1 MKNKK
6 LYVGTIALALSIGA
20 IAPLGNNAISSVAYA
35 TGSENT
41 EPNSGAASENQTK
54 KLDKLKDL
62 TGEISSVQ
70 NSARY
75 KIASDSERKAY
86 NDAISAGEGAND
98 TSEEKKLDEL
108 IANILQAKSNLGA
121 SSFATS
127 EQRQGL
133 SSTIA
138 IAEKLSK
145 TIANDSNVSKD
156 DKDKLANAINS
167 AKSDEK
173 NLSKSGDEINTA
185 NNTLAQTIND
195 VISDNNLDA
204 KNSALT
210 NEEIES
216 ITPADSTS
224 YGRAYKNLFELDK
237 EAYGYTELD
246 DFKNITDSNI
256 KNNLINS
263 LTEAKEVYEN
273 VSSTTNDLITA
284 YDKLNKAY
292 NDALTVVNSQ
302 NTKASRLIVSI
313 KNETA
318 NKPSGYDK
326 AGKTAQLTYDIAKA
340 RANELISKNST
351 NEDELEKA
359 LNNLNLAKLALAP
372 VETKTIDQNPSQK
385 TPKKNLNDLINGA
398 DDYRAKDPYKSASD
412 AGKKAYD
419 DAIITAKNIYNNSK
433 STDAQYNAA
442 IQTIKEAQ
450 NKLANP
456 TNEDQKIYELAKN
469 ILHDFVNNKDQ
480 VTKNSVY
487 TNADADKKT
496 AYDNAIADANKLL
509 VKIANGES
517 VSLDQLHENIIKVGN
532 ALRDLGYKEEL
543 KYPSTLKELI
553 DEAPSFRQSYAY
565 YIKNNSEK
573 DADKALIK
581 TYEDLIKGASD
592 YIASGKNDQ
601 AVLDRY
607 VERINNLKKAI
618 INNISIAELSLR
630 SYVTSSPLVE
640 ASDNFKKALESDN
653 PVIKQATEDF
663 KELII
668 EAKAHLTSTDR
679 TDESMNAYV
688 KKIENV
694 LALID
699 NQTDE
704 NAYKYQLAKLVDDA
718 QKVKK
723 HPDYTKVAQQ
733 YRDDLTMA
741 LDKAEKAETLD
752 QIKSAISDLDTA
764 LRIEDFQNLLKNSVR
779 EDNKESL
786 EDLLDLAIRVKEHN
800 EYKNVGFTQ
809 RGNLDKAIT
818 AAKVALVNKTETEIE
833 IARTGL
839 VNALNQN
846 EIKPIVDLIKANIK
860 DNEPA
865 YVKEL
870 KDIVELAN
878 KVIKHPDYAN
888 VRESTKTWLENEII
902 DAEAALRDGDK
913 ESIIFEIDFLK
924 KILNN
929 EELKPIVK
937 KIQESEASNQTVN
950 PREIIKKMIDN
961 DETLKSSEKY
971 KKSQKSLKEAYD
983 KALAE
988 ASALINDEN
997 AKEEDLKAASDKLI
1011 EAANA
1016 LNGDKFKARLKEL
1029 QEDFDSKKYDISDK
1043 AKRSELEEKIK
1054 ALENDNATMD
1064 DLLAVEKEFKKA
1076 TAVTG
1081 SSQPVQGTTTTTT
1094 TQVPTTT
1101 TTPVTTTR
1109 QVPATIN
1116 PGSIVRTGIKSLV
1129 GVAALLVVALGAFA
1143 LTSKNKDKN
1152 EKTKRRENNEIK

>member
-6 LYVGTIALALSIGA
+6 LYVGTLALALSIGA
-20 IAPLGNNAISSVAYA
+20 IAPMGNNAISSVAYA

-302 NTKASRLIVSI
+302 NTKASRLIESI

-318 NKPSGYDK
+318 NKPSGYGK

-340 RANELISKNST
+340 RANELISKNSK

-385 TPKKNLNDLINGA
+385 TPKENLNDLINGA

-419 DAIITAKNIYNNSK
+419 DAITTAKNIYNNNN

-487 TNADADKKT
+487 TNADSDKKI

-532 ALRDLGYKEEL
+532 ALTDLGYKEEL
-543 KYPSTLKELI
+543 KYPNTLKELI

-565 YIKNNSEK
+565 YLKNNSEK

-581 TYEDLIKGASD
+581 TYEDLIKLVSD
-592 YIASGKNDQ
+592 SLETLSKDADLSQK
-601 AVLDRY
+601 Y
-607 VERINNLKKAI
+607 VDRINEIKREIAGQSSNSAQEENKKI
-618 INNISIAELSLR
+618 L
-630 SYVTSSPLVE
+630 
-640 ASDNFKKALESDN
+640 
-653 PVIKQATEDF
+653 
-663 KELII
+663 KELIDL
-668 EAKAHLTSTDR
+668 ATKVQAHPDFNG
-679 TDESMNAYV
+679 DEEQGKSLNSAV
-688 KKIENV
+688 AAA
-694 LALID
+694 LAAIRS
-699 NQTDE
+699 E
-704 NAYKYQLAKLVDDA
+704 NASDIA
-718 QKVKK
+718 
-723 HPDYTKVAQQ
+723 VA
-733 YRDDLTMA
+733 R
-741 LDKAEKAETLD
+741 
-752 QIKSAISDLDTA
+752 TA
-764 LRIEDFQNLLKNSVR
+764 L
-779 EDNKESL
+779 
-786 EDLLDLAIRVKEHN
+786 
-800 EYKNVGFTQ
+800 T
-809 RGNLDKAIT
+809 
-818 AAKVALVNKTETEIE
+818 
-833 IARTGL
+833 
-839 VNALNQN
+839 NALNQDR
-846 EIKPIVDLIKANIK
+846 IKPIVEKINNQNESEDL
-860 DNEPA
+860 
-865 YVKEL
+865 KEL
-870 KDIVELAN
+870 RKLIDFAGKVTNHKDYDDLDKDLKDELQKAIDNAKLAIQDKDEVKIKESKDKLNKILLDKRLESIVEDIKKN
-878 KVIKHPDYAN
+878 KKSSRQNIEDFIKGDK
-888 VRESTKTWLENEII
+888 S
-902 DAEAALRDGDK
+902 LRD
-913 ESIIFEIDFLK
+913 S
-924 KILNN
+924 
-929 EELKPIVK
+929 
-937 KIQESEASNQTVN
+937 VN
-950 PREIIKKMIDN
+950 
-961 DETLKSSEKY
+961 Y
-971 KKSQKSLKEAYD
+971 KKAQKTLRDAYD
-983 KALAE
+983 KAIEEGKEILKKEDASEEELTAIANKIME
-988 ASALINDEN
+988 AIDALDGN
-997 AKEEDLKAASDKLI
+997 KFAARVDQ
-1011 EAANA
+1011 
-1016 LNGDKFKARLKEL
+1016 LKENYKNKGG
-1029 QEDFDSKKYDISDK
+1029 QITD
-1043 AKRSELEEKIK
+1043 ANKRAAVEAKIK
-1054 ALENDNATMD
+1054 ALEDENATMD
-1064 DLLAVEKEFKKA
+1064 ELIAAETELTNALKLNGTSTPIA
-1076 TAVTG
+1076 
-1081 SSQPVQGTTTTTT
+1081 TTTTTT
-1094 TQVPTTT
+1094 TPVSGTTTT

>member
-6 LYVGTIALALSIGA
+6 LYVGTLALALSIGA
-20 IAPLGNNAISSVAYA
+20 IAPMGNNAISSVAYA

-318 NKPSGYDK
+318 NKPSGYNK

-385 TPKKNLNDLINGA
+385 TPKENLNDLINGA

-419 DAIITAKNIYNNSK
+419 DAITTAKNIYNNSK

-487 TNADADKKT
+487 TNADADRKE
-496 AYDNAIADANKLL
+496 AYDNAIANANKLL

-532 ALRDLGYKEEL
+532 ALTDLGYKEEL

-565 YIKNNSEK
+565 YLKNNSDK

-581 TYEDLIKGASD
+581 TYEDLIKLVSD
-592 YIASGKNDQ
+592 SLETLSKDADLSKQ
-601 AVLDRY
+601 Y
-607 VERINNLKKAI
+607 VDRINEIKREIAGQSSNSAQEENKKI
-618 INNISIAELSLR
+618 L
-630 SYVTSSPLVE
+630 
-640 ASDNFKKALESDN
+640 
-653 PVIKQATEDF
+653 
-663 KELII
+663 KELI
-668 EAKAHLTSTDR
+668 D
-679 TDESMNAYV
+679 
-688 KKIENV
+688 
-694 LALID
+694 LA
-699 NQTDE
+699 T
-704 NAYKYQLAKLVDDA
+704 
-718 QKVKK
+718 KVQA
-723 HPDYTKVAQQ
+723 HPDYVTVSDTQSKNLNEAIIAA
-733 YRDDLTMA
+733 RRA
-741 LDKAEKAETLD
+741 LSNDNA
-752 QIKSAISDLDTA
+752 SD
-764 LRIEDFQNLLKNSVR
+764 I
-779 EDNKESL
+779 
-786 EDLLDLAIRVKEHN
+786 
-800 EYKNVGFTQ
+800 
-809 RGNLDKAIT
+809 
-818 AAKVALVNKTETEIE
+818 AA
-833 IARTGL
+833 ARTYL
-839 VNALNQN
+839 TNQLNQS
-846 EIKPIVDLIKANIK
+846 EIKPIVEKIKNKNESEDLKEKSPRQNIEDFIKGDK
-860 DNEPA
+860 
-865 YVKEL
+865 
-870 KDIVELAN
+870 
-878 KVIKHPDYAN
+878 
-888 VRESTKTWLENEII
+888 S
-902 DAEAALRDGDK
+902 LRD
-913 ESIIFEIDFLK
+913 S
-924 KILNN
+924 
-929 EELKPIVK
+929 
-937 KIQESEASNQTVN
+937 VN
-950 PREIIKKMIDN
+950 
-961 DETLKSSEKY
+961 Y
-971 KKSQKSLKEAYD
+971 KKAQKTLRDAYD
-983 KALAE
+983 KAIEEGKEILKKEDASEEELTAVANKIME
-988 ASALINDEN
+988 AINALDGNKFAARVDQLKEN
-997 AKEEDLKAASDKLI
+997 YKNKVGQITDANKKAAV
-1011 EAANA
+1011 EA
-1016 LNGDKFKARLKEL
+1016 
-1029 QEDFDSKKYDISDK
+1029 
-1043 AKRSELEEKIK
+1043 KIK
-1054 ALENDNATMD
+1054 ALEDENATMD
-1064 DLLAVEKEFKKA
+1064 ELIAAETELTNALKLNGTSTPIA
-1076 TAVTG
+1076 
-1081 SSQPVQGTTTTTT
+1081 TTTTTT
-1094 TQVPTTT
+1094 TPVSGTTTT

>member
-35 TGSENT
+35 SQIGEESQNNNDLQSLKLLVDEEDNVHKSASYNNSSKT
-41 EPNSGAASENQTK
+41 EKANYDNAVKAAASANEQTTATEIQEYIK
-54 KLDKLKDL
+54 K
-62 TGEISSVQ
+62 I
-70 NSARY
+70 
-75 KIASDSERKAY
+75 
-86 NDAISAGEGAND
+86 NDAKASLGANSIS
-98 TSEEKKLDEL
+98 TY
-108 IANILQAKSNLGA
+108 
-121 SSFATS
+121 
-127 EQRQGL
+127 EQREGL

-138 IAEKLSK
+138 IAEKLSNV
-145 TIANDSNVSKD
+145 IANNSNVSKA

-167 AKSDEK
+167 AKSDEN
-173 NLSKSGDEINTA
+173 NLEIDADEINSA
-185 NNTLAQTIND
+185 NKTLAQTIND

-204 KNSALT
+204 NNSSLS
-210 NEEIES
+210 NEEIEK
-216 ITPADSTS
+216 ITPSNNAI
-224 YGRAYKNLFELDK
+224 YGK
-237 EAYGYTELD
+237 T
-246 DFKNITDSNI
+246 FK
-256 KNNLINS
+256 KLGNLINEVREFS
-263 LTEAKEVYEN
+263 ETTDYSKLSPQNTVELTNASTSAKEVFEN
-273 VSSTTNDLITA
+273 KNSTEEQLNTA
-284 YDKLNKAY
+284 YKKLNEAY

-351 NEDELEKA
+351 NEDDLEKA

-385 TPKKNLNDLINGA
+385 TPKENLNDLINGA
-398 DDYRAKDPYKSASD
+398 DDYREKDPYRSASD
-412 AGKKAYD
+412 AAKKAYD
-419 DAIITAKNIYNNSK
+419 DAITTAKNIYNNNN

-456 TNEDQKIYELAKN
+456 VNEDQKIYELAKN

-532 ALRDLGYKEEL
+532 ALTDLGYKEEL

-565 YIKNNSEK
+565 YLNNNSEK
-573 DADKALIK
+573 DADKVLIK

-618 INNISIAELSLR
+618 INNISMAELSLR

-733 YRDDLTMA
+733 YRDNLTMA

-818 AAKVALVNKTETEIE
+818 AAKATLVNKTETEIE

-971 KKSQKSLKEAYD
+971 KKSQKSLKEVYD

-1029 QEDFDSKKYDISDK
+1029 QEDFALNKYDIKDK
-1043 AKRSELEEKIK
+1043 AKRSEIEEKIK
-1054 ALENDNATMD
+1054 ALDRDNATMD
-1064 DLLAVEKEFKKA
+1064 DLLAVEKEYKNVN
-1076 TAVTG
+1076 AVTG
-1081 SSQPVQGTTTTTT
+1081 TSTPIATTTKT

>member
-6 LYVGTIALALSIGA
+6 LYVGTLALALSIGA
-20 IAPLGNNAISSVAYA
+20 IAPMGNNAISSVAYA

-246 DFKNITDSNI
+246 EFKNITDSNI

-302 NTKASRLIVSI
+302 NTKASRLIKSI

-385 TPKKNLNDLINGA
+385 TPKENLNDLINGA
-398 DDYRAKDPYKSASD
+398 DDYRAKDPYRSASD
-412 AGKKAYD
+412 AAKKAYD
-419 DAIITAKNIYNNSK
+419 DAITTAKNIYNNNN

-456 TNEDQKIYELAKN
+456 VNEDQKIYELAKN
-469 ILHDFVNNKDQ
+469 ILHGFVNNKDQ

-532 ALRDLGYKEEL
+532 ALTDLGYKEEL

-565 YIKNNSEK
+565 YLKNNSEK

-581 TYEDLIKGASD
+581 TYEDLIKLVSD
-592 YIASGKNDQ
+592 SLETLSKDADLSQK
-601 AVLDRY
+601 Y
-607 VERINNLKKAI
+607 VDRINEIKREIAGQSSNSAQEENKKI
-618 INNISIAELSLR
+618 L
-630 SYVTSSPLVE
+630 
-640 ASDNFKKALESDN
+640 
-653 PVIKQATEDF
+653 
-663 KELII
+663 KELI
-668 EAKAHLTSTDR
+668 D
-679 TDESMNAYV
+679 
-688 KKIENV
+688 
-694 LALID
+694 LA
-699 NQTDE
+699 T
-704 NAYKYQLAKLVDDA
+704 
-718 QKVKK
+718 KVQA
-723 HPDYTKVAQQ
+723 HPDYVTVSDTQSKNLNEAIIAA
-733 YRDDLTMA
+733 RRA
-741 LDKAEKAETLD
+741 LSNDNA
-752 QIKSAISDLDTA
+752 SD
-764 LRIEDFQNLLKNSVR
+764 I
-779 EDNKESL
+779 
-786 EDLLDLAIRVKEHN
+786 
-800 EYKNVGFTQ
+800 
-809 RGNLDKAIT
+809 
-818 AAKVALVNKTETEIE
+818 AA
-833 IARTGL
+833 ARTYL
-839 VNALNQN
+839 TNQLNQS
-846 EIKPIVDLIKANIK
+846 EIKPIVEKIKNKNESEDL
-860 DNEPA
+860 
-865 YVKEL
+865 KEL
-870 KDIVELAN
+870 RKLIDFAGKVTNHKDYDDLDKDLKDELQKAIDNAKLAIQDKDEVKIKESKDKLNKILLDKRLESIVEDIMKN
-878 KVIKHPDYAN
+878 KKSSRQNIEDFIKGDK
-888 VRESTKTWLENEII
+888 S
-902 DAEAALRDGDK
+902 LRD
-913 ESIIFEIDFLK
+913 S
-924 KILNN
+924 
-929 EELKPIVK
+929 
-937 KIQESEASNQTVN
+937 VN
-950 PREIIKKMIDN
+950 
-961 DETLKSSEKY
+961 Y
-971 KKSQKSLKEAYD
+971 KKAQKKLRDAYD
-983 KALAE
+983 KAIEEGKEILKKEDASEEELTAVANKIME
-988 ASALINDEN
+988 AIDALDGNKFAARVDQLKEN
-997 AKEEDLKAASDKLI
+997 YKNKGGQITDANKKAAV
-1011 EAANA
+1011 EA
-1016 LNGDKFKARLKEL
+1016 
-1029 QEDFDSKKYDISDK
+1029 
-1043 AKRSELEEKIK
+1043 KIK
-1054 ALENDNATMD
+1054 ALEDENATMD
-1064 DLLAVEKEFKKA
+1064 ELIAAETELTNALKLNGTSTPIA
-1076 TAVTG
+1076 
-1081 SSQPVQGTTTTTT
+1081 TTTTTR
-1094 TQVPTTT
+1094 QVPTTT

-1129 GVAALLVVALGAFA
+1129 GVGVVLVVALGAYA
-1143 LTSKNKDKN
+1143 LTGKNKNKN

>member
-6 LYVGTIALALSIGA
+6 LYAGTIALALSIGA

-35 TGSENT
+35 SQIGEESQNNNDLQSLKVLVDEEDNVHKSASYNNSSKT
-41 EPNSGAASENQTK
+41 EKANYDNAVKAAASANEQSTATEIQEYIK
-54 KLDKLKDL
+54 K
-62 TGEISSVQ
+62 I
-70 NSARY
+70 
-75 KIASDSERKAY
+75 
-86 NDAISAGEGAND
+86 NDAKAKLGANSIS
-98 TSEEKKLDEL
+98 TY
-108 IANILQAKSNLGA
+108 
-121 SSFATS
+121 
-127 EQRQGL
+127 EQREGL

-138 IAEKLSK
+138 IAEKLSNV
-145 TIANDSNVSKD
+145 IANNSNVSKA
-156 DKDKLANAINS
+156 DKDKLSNAINS

-246 DFKNITDSNI
+246 EFKNITDSNI

-302 NTKASRLIVSI
+302 NTKASRLIKSI

-385 TPKKNLNDLINGA
+385 TPKENLNDLINGA

-419 DAIITAKNIYNNSK
+419 DAITTAKNIYNNSK

-469 ILHDFVNNKDQ
+469 ILHGFVNNKDQ

-487 TNADADKKT
+487 TNADADKKA
-496 AYDNAIADANKLL
+496 AYDNAIANANKLL

-532 ALRDLGYKEEL
+532 ALTDLGYKEEL

-565 YIKNNSEK
+565 YLKNNSDK

-581 TYEDLIKGASD
+581 TYEDLIKLVSD
-592 YIASGKNDQ
+592 SLETLSKDAGLSQ
-601 AVLDRY
+601 QY
-607 VERINNLKKAI
+607 VDRINEIKREIAGQSSNSAQEENKKI
-618 INNISIAELSLR
+618 L
-630 SYVTSSPLVE
+630 
-640 ASDNFKKALESDN
+640 
-653 PVIKQATEDF
+653 
-663 KELII
+663 KELI
-668 EAKAHLTSTDR
+668 D
-679 TDESMNAYV
+679 
-688 KKIENV
+688 
-694 LALID
+694 LA
-699 NQTDE
+699 T
-704 NAYKYQLAKLVDDA
+704 
-718 QKVKK
+718 KVQA
-723 HPDYTKVAQQ
+723 HPDYVTVSDTQSKNLNEAIIAA
-733 YRDDLTMA
+733 RRA
-741 LDKAEKAETLD
+741 LSNDNA
-752 QIKSAISDLDTA
+752 SD
-764 LRIEDFQNLLKNSVR
+764 I
-779 EDNKESL
+779 
-786 EDLLDLAIRVKEHN
+786 
-800 EYKNVGFTQ
+800 
-809 RGNLDKAIT
+809 
-818 AAKVALVNKTETEIE
+818 AA
-833 IARTGL
+833 ARTYL
-839 VNALNQN
+839 TNQLNQS
-846 EIKPIVDLIKANIK
+846 EIKPIVEKIKNKNESEDL
-860 DNEPA
+860 
-865 YVKEL
+865 KEL
-870 KDIVELAN
+870 RKLIDFAGKVTNHKDYADLDKDLKDELQKAIDNAKLAIQDKDEVKIKESKDKLNKILLDKRLESIVEDIKKN
-878 KVIKHPDYAN
+878 KKSSRQNIEDFIKGDK
-888 VRESTKTWLENEII
+888 S
-902 DAEAALRDGDK
+902 LRD
-913 ESIIFEIDFLK
+913 S
-924 KILNN
+924 
-929 EELKPIVK
+929 
-937 KIQESEASNQTVN
+937 VN
-950 PREIIKKMIDN
+950 
-961 DETLKSSEKY
+961 Y
-971 KKSQKSLKEAYD
+971 KKAQKTLRDAYD
-983 KALAE
+983 KAIEEGKEILKKEDASEEELTAIANKIME
-988 ASALINDEN
+988 AIDALDGNKFAARVDQLKEN
-997 AKEEDLKAASDKLI
+997 YKNKGGQITDANKKAAV
-1011 EAANA
+1011 EA
-1016 LNGDKFKARLKEL
+1016 
-1029 QEDFDSKKYDISDK
+1029 
-1043 AKRSELEEKIK
+1043 KIK
-1054 ALENDNATMD
+1054 ALEDENATMD
-1064 DLLAVEKEFKKA
+1064 ELIAAETELTNALKLNGTSTPIA
-1076 TAVTG
+1076 
-1081 SSQPVQGTTTTTT
+1081 TTTTTT
-1094 TQVPTTT
+1094 TPVSGTTTT

-1152 EKTKRRENNEIK
+1152 EKTKRRENNEFK